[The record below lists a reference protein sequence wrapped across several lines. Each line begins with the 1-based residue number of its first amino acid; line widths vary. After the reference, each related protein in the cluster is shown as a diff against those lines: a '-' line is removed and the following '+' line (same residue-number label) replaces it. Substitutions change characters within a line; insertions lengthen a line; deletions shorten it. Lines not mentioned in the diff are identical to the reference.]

1 MSRWLQQRRPPSPLL
16 IYLIR
21 FEFPRFVSVTYLCA
35 TLGAELRLSISR
47 PTFFGGGTVYG
58 ALDVAQ
64 RPTGLYL
71 LFTCGFSRTASW
83 AALRSGSVYRTLP
96 EGECGAGPPT
106 SMDICIYVQ
115 CMLIIV
121 YVRRHLPFKR

>member
-58 ALDVAQ
+58 ALDAAQ

-71 LFTCGFSRTASW
+71 SVFSRTDVVGF
-83 AALRSGSVYRTLP
+83 ALRSGGV
-96 EGECGAGPPT
+96 
-106 SMDICIYVQ
+106 
-115 CMLIIV
+115 
-121 YVRRHLPFKR
+121 